1 MGKFYRI
8 ILDLIITLKRMM
20 MDTLNK
26 LNGWA
31 KTGDYK
37 SRKSAQGYMNQ
48 NSAVLA
54 SSGCGS
60 ACGAKDGDAKPKPS
74 ACGAGDDDKKPQPSA
89 CGAGD
94 DDKKKPAACGSS
106 CGSEGK

>member
-1 MGKFYRI
+1 MNR
-8 ILDLIITLKRMM
+8 
-20 MDTLNK
+20 LNK
-26 LNGWA
+26 LNGW
-31 KTGDYK
+31 GNSDDYQ
-37 SRKSAQGYMNQ
+37 SLRSAQSYMNG
-48 NSAVLA
+48 NSTVFA

-74 ACGAGDDDKKPQPSA
+74 ACGAGDDDKKPKPSA

-94 DDKKKPAACGSS
+94 DDKKKPAACGAS